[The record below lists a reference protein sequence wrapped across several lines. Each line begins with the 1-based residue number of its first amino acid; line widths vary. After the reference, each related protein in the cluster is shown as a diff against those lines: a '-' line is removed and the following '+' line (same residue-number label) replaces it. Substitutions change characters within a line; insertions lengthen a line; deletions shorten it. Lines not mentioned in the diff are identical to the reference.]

1 MARPV
6 WDAAMFIIPNALYN
20 YYGETRSIENLYPT
34 MLRYLDYLKA
44 KEKDGG
50 YLTFGLGDWVYWKS
64 TTNNTYTSTAY
75 YYLDYTLMAR
85 FAGLLGKDAAP
96 YRQKA
101 DELKA
106 LVNRKFFNP
115 ETGVYA
121 EGTQTAQAIA
131 LY

>member
-1 MARPV
+1 MAGPV
-6 WDAAMFIIPNALYN
+6 WDAAMFIIPKLCII

-75 YYLDYTLMAR
+75 YYLDYILMGPFR
-85 FAGLLGKDAAP
+85 RTNWVKMPPPIGREP
-96 YRQKA
+96 
-101 DELKA
+101 
-106 LVNRKFFNP
+106 
-115 ETGVYA
+115 TS
-121 EGTQTAQAIA
+121 
-131 LY
+131 